1 MNKKEF
7 LKKAMGAQYSE
18 REDMEMGLLKRLAKQ
33 NLGAQYTENE
43 LNRNMGVM
51 DTANQQDAYGNP
63 QADIDYEK
71 LRQDFSNVLGGITP
85 QEQEQVINH
94 WQKADDEGK
103 TKFMQYVVANPP
115 RATGYGIQN
124 EVGY

>member
-1 MNKKEF
+1 MTKKDF
-7 LKKAMGAQYSE
+7 LKKAMGSAYTE
-18 REDMEMGLLKRLAKQ
+18 REDMEMGLLQHLAKQ
-33 NLGAQYTENE
+33 NLGAQYTEGE
-43 LNRNMGVM
+43 FNRNMGVM
-51 DTANQQDAYGNP
+51 DTANEDAYGNP

-94 WQKADDEGK
+94 WQRADDEGK

>member
-1 MNKKEF
+1 MTKDGL
-7 LKKAMGAQYSE
+7 LKKAMGAAYTE
-18 REDMEMGLLKRLAKQ
+18 REEDALTMDMGLLQRLAKQ
-33 NLGAQYTENE
+33 NLGAQYSEKE
-43 LNRNMGVM
+43 I
-51 DTANQQDAYGNP
+51 DAFGNP
-63 QADIDYEK
+63 KPEIDFEK
-71 LRQDFSNVLGGITP
+71 LRQDFTNILGGITP

-94 WQKADDEGK
+94 WQRADDEGK